1 MMMMRSHCDTF
12 FCQFRFSH
20 RIFFLFCYFG
30 RLTLFYAA
38 SLWPRENLKDEI
50 CISMSQLLRGDVDED
65 SCVCCEVLIKRRVM
79 LLNENK
85 K

>member
-1 MMMMRSHCDTF
+1 MTLF
-12 FCQFRFSH
+12 FVNLDFPIEFP
-20 RIFFLFCYFG
+20 FLFCYFG